1 MAVSILILVGL
12 VVAALIT
19 VMTARLLVAIIGLAA
34 ASAMVSI
41 VLFRMNAPLAAVFEL
56 SVGAGLIP
64 AIFLSVI
71 GMTQRLS
78 PEAVSLRRKEKLRI
92 YGILPV
98 IVILIGVALTQ
109 VHLGQ
114 LPISTAAPIAE
125 DVKTVIWNVRHMD
138 LLGQILILLGGSFG
152 MVVLVKELN
161 P

>member
-1 MAVSILILVGL
+1 MTVSILILFAL
-12 VVAALIT
+12 VLAALIT
-19 VMTARLLVAIIGLAA
+19 VMTPRLLGAIIGLAVT
-34 ASAMVSI
+34 SAMVSI
-41 VLFRMNAPLAAVFEL
+41 VLFRLNAPLAAVFEL

-71 GMTQRLS
+71 GMTQRLT

-92 YGILPV
+92 YWVLPI
-98 IVILIGVALTQ
+98 IVILVGVALTQ
-109 VHLGQ
+109 IHFVVQ
-114 LPISTAAPIAE
+114 PAAAVPGAE
-125 DVKTVIWNVRHMD
+125 DVRTVMWNLRHMD

>member
-12 VVAALIT
+12 VAAALIT

-34 ASAMVSI
+34 TSAIVSI

-71 GMTQRLS
+71 GMTQRLT
-78 PEAVSLRRKEKLRI
+78 PEAVSLRRQEHRRL
-92 YGILPV
+92 YWALPV
-98 IVILIGVALTQ
+98 IVILVGVALTQ
-109 VHLGQ
+109 VHLV
-114 LPISTAAPIAE
+114 LPISTAAPIGP
-125 DVKTVIWNVRHMD
+125 DVKTVMWDLRRMD
-138 LLGQILILLGGSFG
+138 LLGQIMILLGGSFA

>member
-12 VVAALIT
+12 VAAALIT

-34 ASAMVSI
+34 TSAIVSI

-71 GMTQRLS
+71 GMTHRLT
-78 PEAVSLRRKEKLRI
+78 PEEVSERRKEKRRL
-92 YGILPV
+92 YWALPV
-98 IVILIGVALTQ
+98 IVILVGVALTQ
-109 VHLGQ
+109 VQ
-114 LPISTAAPIAE
+114 FAIQPSTAAPVAE
-125 DVKTVIWNVRHMD
+125 DVKMVLWNLRHMD

-152 MVVLVKELN
+152 MVILVKELN

>member
-12 VVAALIT
+12 VAAALIT

-34 ASAMVSI
+34 TSAIVSI

-71 GMTQRLS
+71 GMTQRLT
-78 PEAVSLRRKEKLRI
+78 PEEVSERRKAKRRL
-92 YGILPV
+92 YWALPV
-98 IVILIGVALTQ
+98 IVILVGVALTQ
-109 VHLGQ
+109 VPFAIQ
-114 LPISTAAPIAE
+114 PSTAAPVAE
-125 DVKTVIWNVRHMD
+125 DVRVVLWNLRHMD
-138 LLGQILILLGGSFG
+138 LLGQIMILLGGSFA